1 MISLNWVKDYID
13 LNGLD
18 LKELAVKVT
27 KAGINVEKVITNHI
41 DHLVVGEVLECV
53 SHPDS
58 DHLHVCQVNIGSE
71 TTQIVC
77 GAKNV
82 RAGIKVIVALPGAV
96 LPGNFEIKKSTIRGV
111 ESNGMIC
118 ALFELGLEEKTEE
131 NYNKG
136 IHELDADAPV
146 GEDPLA
152 YLGLDDTLYE
162 LDVHK
167 HRNNDCYYHI
177 GFAYEI
183 ASILNKKVTLPED
196 SFTEIEDS
204 INNHFNLKVE
214 TKKCPY
220 YLAKMVTDIEIKES
234 PNFIKKRLIA
244 AGMRPINN
252 VVDIS
257 NYVMLEYGQP
267 MHFFDKDKLGN
278 TIVVRDAKEDEKI
291 VTLDEKERI
300 LKSSDIVI
308 TDGEKPVCIAGVMGG
323 LNTDVDSTT
332 KTILIESAI
341 FDATSIRYTAGHLN
355 LRSEASI
362 RYGKGLNYEYTG
374 LAMLRACHLLQKY
387 ANAKVLSGMMIYDN
401 VDKTPKIVEFK
412 AEDVNKLLGINIST
426 KDMEVE
432 LDRLG
437 FKYTYNENTDMF
449 KAIIPNRRLD
459 IDPNVNDIAEE
470 IGRLYGYHNLV
481 STLPRIPL
489 RKGEYVGDVKYRK
502 LVSKRLRTLG
512 LNECKTY
519 TLTSP
524 EMAKLFK
531 YDNKENVILPN
542 PMSMDK
548 SVVRTSILPSL
559 LNTYEYNKA
568 RKVND
573 ILLYEISKIYDINY
587 NEETKIA
594 LLMKGNYICNNWQ
607 NSIVKVDF
615 YLIKGMVENVL
626 DYLGFKN
633 RYTFTVDNTS
643 DMHPG
648 MSATILLDREPIGIV
663 GRVHPSLSKDDIFV
677 AELSLT
683 KIMGKQIKAI
693 KYKESSKYPEIK
705 KDLAF
710 VVNKSVPSGEL
721 VNQIKKSGG
730 RLLTNID
737 VFDIYTGENV
747 KEDEKS
753 IAYTLTFSDATRTL
767 LEDEVNTVFR
777 KIIDEVEN
785 KCNARLRDK

>member
-234 PNFIKKRLIA
+234 PDFIKKRLIA

-323 LNTDVDSTT
+323 LNTDVDSAT

-531 YDNKENVILPN
+531 YDNKENVVLPN

-573 ILLYEISKIYDINY
+573 ILLYEISKVYDINY

-607 NSIVKVDF
+607 NNVVKVDF

-710 VVNKSVPSGEL
+710 VVNKSVPSSEL